1 MELHEI
7 AADRLH
13 RARRI
18 VVKLGTSLVTADD
31 GGVATER
38 LNSIVESIVS
48 LRKADRQ
55 IVLVSSGAIGLG
67 RNRLAL
73 SKARL
78 HDLVMRQA
86 CAAVG
91 QSLLMHVY
99 ESLFGA
105 HNVSIAQI
113 LLTEDDFSVRQR
125 YSNLRY
131 TMEKLLKL
139 GVVPIV
145 NENDTVSTFE
155 LEYFD
160 EAGRRVFSDNDRLA
174 ALIMSKL
181 EADALIML
189 SNVDGFIAN
198 QSVVPFVTQIDADL
212 KKQALGPSSDGRGG
226 MATKLESAEIAMR
239 AGGIAVI
246 ANGSRPGTLDKI
258 FSGEQI
264 GSVFLSDKRMQGKR
278 RWIKYAADV
287 RGTLVINPG
296 ARKAILD
303 GKASLLSSGVI
314 SVGEK
319 FKAMD
324 VVSIVDNE
332 GRELA
337 RGIANCSS
345 HEAEELIAS
354 NVKARVLVTRNN
366 IVLND

>member
-1 MELHEI
+1 
-7 AADRLH
+7 
-13 RARRI
+13 
-18 VVKLGTSLVTADD
+18 
-31 GGVATER
+31 
-38 LNSIVESIVS
+38 
-48 LRKADRQ
+48 
-55 IVLVSSGAIGLG
+55 
-67 RNRLAL
+67 
-73 SKARL
+73 
-78 HDLVMRQA
+78 
-86 CAAVG
+86 
-91 QSLLMHVY
+91 
-99 ESLFGA
+99 
-105 HNVSIAQI
+105 
-113 LLTEDDFSVRQR
+113 
-125 YSNLRY
+125 
-131 TMEKLLKL
+131 
-139 GVVPIV
+139 
-145 NENDTVSTFE
+145 
-155 LEYFD
+155 
-160 EAGRRVFSDNDRLA
+160 
-174 ALIMSKL
+174 
-181 EADALIML
+181 
-189 SNVDGFIAN
+189 
-198 QSVVPFVTQIDADL
+198 VVPFVTQIDAEL

-246 ANGSRPGTLDKI
+246 ANGSRPGTLGKI

-264 GSVFLSDKRMQGKR
+264 GSIFLSDKRMQGKR

-287 RGTLVINPG
+287 RGKLVINPG